1 MALHLQATS
10 RDSLAGV
17 AERLEG
23 RIAPLSAGERQQL
36 GEQLYAVTRLLSAE
50 RTLRRALSDPAIPAE
65 QRKRLAESVLSGKI
79 SSVALET
86 VGDLVSARWSGP
98 ADLVEAAESLA
109 RQALLAAAEKQR
121 ALDGVEDQL
130 FRFGRILDREPEL
143 TSLLSD
149 TDVPADKR
157 VALLDEVLGD
167 KVYPVTAALL
177 RETVRTPRG
186 RYLDVTAEE
195 LADLAAA
202 RRDRSVARVRTA
214 VGLSD
219 AQEQRLTGTL
229 TRLYGRDMSL
239 QVELDESLLGGMV
252 IRVGDE
258 VVDGSVAGK
267 LAAARRALP
276 H

>member
-10 RDSLAGV
+10 RDSLARV

-36 GEQLYAVTRLLSAE
+36 GEQLYAVTRLLAAE
-50 RTLRRALSDPAIPAE
+50 RTLRRALSDPATSSE
-65 QRKRLAESVLSGKI
+65 QRKRLAESVLNGKI

-130 FRFGRILDREPEL
+130 FRFGRILDREPAL
-143 TSLLSD
+143 ASLLSD
-149 TDVPADKR
+149 TEVPADKR

-186 RYLDVTAEE
+186 RHLDVTAEE

-219 AQEQRLTGTL
+219 AQEQRLTGSL

-258 VVDGSVAGK
+258 VIDGSVAGK

>member
-36 GEQLYAVTRLLSAE
+36 GEQLYAVTRLLAAE
-50 RTLRRALSDPAIPAE
+50 RTLRRALSDPATSSE
-65 QRKRLAESVLSGKI
+65 QRKRLAESVLNGKI

>member
-36 GEQLYAVTRLLSAE
+36 GEQLYAVTRLLAAE
-50 RTLRRALSDPAIPAE
+50 RTLRRALSDPATSSE
-65 QRKRLAESVLSGKI
+65 QRKRLAESVLNGKI

-214 VGLSD
+214 VGLSG

>member
-1 MALHLQATS
+1 MTLDLQATS

-17 AERLEG
+17 AERLES

-50 RTLRRALSDPAIPAE
+50 RILRRALSDPAIPAE

-86 VGDLVSARWSGP
+86 VGDLVSARWSRP
-98 ADLVEAAESLA
+98 ADLVTATEALA

-143 TSLLSD
+143 ASLLSD

-186 RYLDVTAEE
+186 RHLDVIAEE

-202 RRDRSVARVRTA
+202 RRNRSVARVRTA
-214 VGLSD
+214 VALSD

-229 TRLYGRDMSL
+229 SQLYGRAVSL

-258 VVDGSVAGK
+258 VIDGSVAGK
-267 LAAARRALP
+267 LAVARRALP

>member
-36 GEQLYAVTRLLSAE
+36 GEQLYAVTRLLAAE
-50 RTLRRALSDPAIPAE
+50 RTLRRALSDPATSSE
-65 QRKRLAESVLSGKI
+65 QRKRLAESVLNGKI
-79 SSVALET
+79 SAVALET

-130 FRFGRILDREPEL
+130 FRFGRILDREPAL
-143 TSLLSD
+143 ASLLSD
-149 TDVPADKR
+149 TEVPADKR

-186 RYLDVTAEE
+186 RHLDVTAEE

-219 AQEQRLTGTL
+219 AQEQRLTSTL

>member
-36 GEQLYAVTRLLSAE
+36 GEQLYAVTRLLAAE
-50 RTLRRALSDPAIPAE
+50 RTLRRALSDPATSSE
-65 QRKRLAESVLSGKI
+65 QRKRLAESVLNGKI
-79 SSVALET
+79 SAVALET

-130 FRFGRILDREPEL
+130 FRFGRILDREPAL

-186 RYLDVTAEE
+186 RHLDVTAEE

-202 RRDRSVARVRTA
+202 RRNRSVARVRTA
-214 VGLSD
+214 VALSD

>member
-36 GEQLYAVTRLLSAE
+36 GEQLYAVTRLLAAE
-50 RTLRRALSDPAIPAE
+50 RTLRRALSDPATSSE
-65 QRKRLAESVLSGKI
+65 QRKRLAESVLNGKI
-79 SSVALET
+79 SAVALET

-130 FRFGRILDREPEL
+130 FRFGRILDREPAL
-143 TSLLSD
+143 ASLLSD
-149 TDVPADKR
+149 TEVPADKR

-186 RYLDVTAEE
+186 RHLDVTAEE

>member
-36 GEQLYAVTRLLSAE
+36 GEQLYAVTRLLAAE
-50 RTLRRALSDPAIPAE
+50 RTLRRALSDPATSSE
-65 QRKRLAESVLSGKI
+65 QRKRLAESVLNGKI

-186 RYLDVTAEE
+186 RHLDVTAEE

>member
-36 GEQLYAVTRLLSAE
+36 GEQLYAVTRLLAAE
-50 RTLRRALSDPAIPAE
+50 RTLRRALADPATSSE
-65 QRKRLAESVLSGKI
+65 QRKRLAESVLNGKI

-130 FRFGRILDREPEL
+130 FRFGRILDREPAL

-219 AQEQRLTGTL
+219 AQEQRLTSTL

>member
-36 GEQLYAVTRLLSAE
+36 GEQLYAVTRLLAAE
-50 RTLRRALSDPAIPAE
+50 RTLRRALSDPATSSE
-65 QRKRLAESVLSGKI
+65 QRKRLAESVLNGKI

-143 TSLLSD
+143 ASLLSD

-186 RYLDVTAEE
+186 RHLDVIAEE

-202 RRDRSVARVRTA
+202 RRNRSVARVRTA
-214 VGLSD
+214 VALSD

-229 TRLYGRDMSL
+229 SQLYGRAVSL

-258 VVDGSVAGK
+258 VIDGSVAGK
-267 LAAARRALP
+267 LAVARRALP

>member
-36 GEQLYAVTRLLSAE
+36 GEQLYAVTRLLAAE
-50 RTLRRALSDPAIPAE
+50 RTLRRALSDPATSSE
-65 QRKRLAESVLSGKI
+65 QRKRLAESVLNGKI

-130 FRFGRILDREPEL
+130 FRFGRILDREPAL
-143 TSLLSD
+143 ASLLSD
-149 TDVPADKR
+149 TEVPADKR

-186 RYLDVTAEE
+186 RHLDVTAEE

-219 AQEQRLTGTL
+219 AQEQRLTSTL

>member
-10 RDSLAGV
+10 RDSLARV

-36 GEQLYAVTRLLSAE
+36 GEQLYAVTRLLAAE
-50 RTLRRALSDPAIPAE
+50 RTLRRALSDPAVPGE
-65 QRKRLAESVLSGKI
+65 QRKRLAESVLNGKI
-79 SSVALET
+79 SAVALET

-98 ADLVEAAESLA
+98 ADLVEATESLA

-130 FRFGRILDREPEL
+130 FRFGRILDREPAL

-186 RYLDVTAEE
+186 RHLDVTAEE

-214 VGLSD
+214 VALSD

>member
-36 GEQLYAVTRLLSAE
+36 GEQLYAVTRLLAAE
-50 RTLRRALSDPAIPAE
+50 RTLRRALSDPATSSE
-65 QRKRLAESVLSGKI
+65 QRKRLAESVLNGKI
-79 SSVALET
+79 SAVALET

-214 VGLSD
+214 VALSD

>member
-36 GEQLYAVTRLLSAE
+36 GEQLYAVTRLLAAE
-50 RTLRRALSDPAIPAE
+50 RTLRRALSDPATSSE
-65 QRKRLAESVLSGKI
+65 QRKRLAESVLNGKI

-130 FRFGRILDREPEL
+130 FRFGRILDREPAL
-143 TSLLSD
+143 ASLLSD
-149 TDVPADKR
+149 TEVPADKR

-186 RYLDVTAEE
+186 RHLDVTAEE

-214 VGLSD
+214 VALSD

>member
-1 MALHLQATS
+1 MALDLQSTS
-10 RDSLAGV
+10 RDSLAGI

-23 RIAPLSAGERQQL
+23 RVAPLSAGDRQQL
-36 GEQLYAVTRLLSAE
+36 GEQLYAVTRLLAAE
-50 RTLRRALSDPAIPAE
+50 RALRRALSDQSTARE
-65 QRKRLAESVLSGKI
+65 QRAGLAQQVLEGKI
-79 SSVALET
+79 SAAALET
-86 VGDLVSARWSGP
+86 VTDLVSARWSGP
-98 ADLVEAAESLA
+98 ADLVTAAESVA
-109 RQALLAAAEKQR
+109 RQSLLAAAEKQR

-143 TSLLSD
+143 SSLLSD
-149 TDVPADKR
+149 ADVPADKR
-157 VALLDEVLGD
+157 VVLLERVLGD

-186 RYLDVTAEE
+186 RHLDVTAEE

-202 RRDRSVARVRTA
+202 RRNRSVARVRTA
-214 VGLSD
+214 VALS
-219 AQEQRLTGTL
+219 ATQEEKLTGTL
-229 TRLYGRDMSL
+229 SRLYGREMSL

-258 VVDGSVAGK
+258 VIDGSVAGK
-267 LAAARRALP
+267 LAAARRSLP

>member
-10 RDSLAGV
+10 RDSLARV

-36 GEQLYAVTRLLSAE
+36 GEQLYAVTRLLAAE
-50 RTLRRALSDPAIPAE
+50 RTLRRALSDPATSSE
-65 QRKRLAESVLSGKI
+65 QRKRLAESVLNGKI
-79 SSVALET
+79 SAVALET

-98 ADLVEAAESLA
+98 ADLVEATESLA

-130 FRFGRILDREPEL
+130 FRFSRILDREPAL

-186 RYLDVTAEE
+186 RHLDVTAEE

-214 VGLSD
+214 VALSD

>member
-1 MALHLQATS
+1 
-10 RDSLAGV
+10 
-17 AERLEG
+17 
-23 RIAPLSAGERQQL
+23 
-36 GEQLYAVTRLLSAE
+36 
-50 RTLRRALSDPAIPAE
+50 
-65 QRKRLAESVLSGKI
+65 
-79 SSVALET
+79 
-86 VGDLVSARWSGP
+86 VSARWSGP

-130 FRFGRILDREPEL
+130 FRFGRILDREPAL

-186 RYLDVTAEE
+186 RHLDVTAEE

-202 RRDRSVARVRTA
+202 RRNRSVARVRTA
-214 VGLSD
+214 VALSD

>member
-36 GEQLYAVTRLLSAE
+36 GEQLYAVTRLLAAE
-50 RTLRRALSDPAIPAE
+50 RTLRRALADPATSSE
-65 QRKRLAESVLSGKI
+65 QRKRLAESVLNGKI